1 MNQMRS
7 ADATTIFRSGLALL
21 IAYMILARFSVA
33 AVVIL
38 MAIMFALDGAD
49 GYMAVREESRGK
61 VSLTTYLMAAVGN
74 KDAKKQVAFFKG
86 KISKSSPHG
95 PRMDIA
101 GDRIVEYVFWILFT
115 YLRVLPL
122 FVVIVVVIR
131 HSFVDAIMG
140 SKGTSSKMKSRFSK
154 VLFASNASRAWSA
167 INKFLAFAFLALYY
181 ISGFP
186 LWIGDVFTGVLVA
199 YILIRGAAEISENL

>member
-21 IAYMILARFSVA
+21 IAYMILARFSIA

-74 KDAKKQVAFFKG
+74 KDAKKQVAFFKE

-131 HSFVDAIMG
+131 HSF
-140 SKGTSSKMKSRFSK
+140 SLRNSTP
-154 VLFASNASRAWSA
+154 
-167 INKFLAFAFLALYY
+167 LATAFLALSLPSRRNLKL
-181 ISGFP
+181 SGS
-186 LWIGDVFTGVLVA
+186 L
-199 YILIRGAAEISENL
+199 S